1 MKFVRLAVL
10 VLVGAAVALG
20 PSVASADA
28 SNHYAKQAKKKCK
41 KKTGAAKQK
50 CVKKTIRALKA
61 KDNPPVTIRTTEY
74 GIPRIVADSDRGIG
88 FGYGYSL
95 AKENICTLAEN
106 YLSLRGEKSKYF
118 GPDNGNLNSDFV
130 RKQFIQQGK
139 VKQLLNG
146 KGINAVKSGAREVVK
161 GYVLGYNKYLKDV
174 GRAKIPDPTC
184 RGAAWVRP
192 ITEQDV
198 YLRFIELLGYAGT
211 GNALNA
217 VAEAAPPGAPVRAK
231 DLGSDFE
238 PELDIF
244 NTDEGSL
251 GSNAV
256 ALGSEATDTSRGM
269 LFGNPHFPWSG
280 PLRLFQSQL
289 TIPGKLNV
297 SGGSLFGVPMVMIG
311 HTQKAAWSHT
321 VSTARRFVLFR
332 LDLAAGKPTTYLQ
345 DGREIKMTARKITVQ
360 SKQPDGSLVD
370 VTRTLYSTKQGP
382 VVESFPGVPSSV
394 LNLEWTDRYAYVLR
408 DPNLDSF
415 RVLNHFYDVNRAQS
429 VSQIEK
435 ILDKYQA
442 IPWVNTIA
450 ADSEGNAFY
459 GDIGMIPNVPNS
471 KVEGS
476 CGVSIALWAAGRVP
490 VLNGSDSDCLLDK
503 APGAAAEGILPR
515 DANPRITRQDY
526 ATNMNDSAWL
536 ANPAQPL
543 TGYPRIIGD
552 ENLPRSLRTRNG
564 LVQIAQKLSGGG
576 RFGISDVQNQLTNG
590 KNYGAQ
596 LLKGGIFT
604 VCNSAPGGALTATDG
619 TSVTVS
625 GACPALAAYGSTDT
639 LDDPGALLWRRIAV
653 KLPLSDSTGLYAGSL
668 YQSPFLTSDPV
679 NTPNGLNASNSR
691 VPTAIADA
699 VKEFQS
705 AGVPFDATLRDHQ
718 YVTRNGVRI
727 PIPGGPGGLGVYNA
741 INVNSSVFNS
751 SSLDYYDVPSGSSF
765 VMAASL
771 DGNKCPDVRT
781 ILTYSQAA
789 TNSTSPYYDDQTRL
803 FSEGGWL
810 TDRFCKSQQLAD
822 PTVKTK
828 KLNGGSKTDSK
839 DWYFPTRSGR

>member
-1 MKFVRLAVL
+1 MKPIRLAVV
-10 VLVGAAVALG
+10 VLVGAAVAFG
-20 PSVASADA
+20 PSVAVADA

-41 KKTGAAKQK
+41 KKKGAAKQK
-50 CVKKTIRALKA
+50 CIRKTTRALKA

-74 GIPRIVADSDRGIG
+74 GIPRIVADSDRGLG
-88 FGYGYSL
+88 FGYGYSI

-106 YLSLRGEKSKYF
+106 YIGLRGEKSRYF
-118 GPDNGNLNSDFV
+118 GPDNGNLNSDYV
-130 RKQFIQQGK
+130 RKQFILQGK
-139 VKQLLNG
+139 VTQLLNE
-146 KGINAVKSGAREVVK
+146 KGINAVKPGAREVVR
-161 GYVLGYNKYLKDV
+161 GYVLGYNRYLKAV
-174 GRAKIPDPTC
+174 GRANIPDPTC
-184 RGAAWVRP
+184 KGAAWVKP

-211 GNALNA
+211 GNAINA
-217 VAEAAPPGAPVRAK
+217 VAEAAPPGTTVRSR

-244 NTDEGSL
+244 KPEEGSL

-256 ALGSEATDTSRGM
+256 ALGSEATNTSRGM

-280 PLRLFQSQL
+280 PLRMFQSQL

-321 VSTARRFVLFR
+321 VSTARRFVLFK
-332 LDLAAGKPTTYLQ
+332 LDLAAGKPTTYLE
-345 DGREIKMTARKITVQ
+345 DGREVKMTARKVTVQ

-370 VTRTLYSTKQGP
+370 VTRTLYSTEHGP
-382 VVESFPGVPSSV
+382 VIESFPGVPSSV
-394 LNLEWTDRYAYVLR
+394 LNLEWTDQHAYVLR

-415 RVLNHFYDVNRAQS
+415 RVISHFYDINRAQS
-429 VSQIEK
+429 VRQIEK

-459 GDIGMIPNVPNS
+459 GDIGTIPNVPNS

-476 CGVSIALWAAGRVP
+476 CGVSVALWAAARVP
-490 VLNGSDSDCLLDK
+490 VLNGSDSDCLLADS
-503 APGAAAEGILPR
+503 PDAAVEGILPR
-515 DANPRITRQDY
+515 DDNPRITRQDY
-526 ATNMNDSAWL
+526 ASNMNDSAWL

-564 LVQIAQKLSGGG
+564 LTQIAQKLSGGG
-576 RFGISDVQNQLTNG
+576 KFGISDVQAQLTNG
-590 KNYGAQ
+590 KNYGAEQ
-596 LLKGGIFT
+596 FRQSIADYCTANGPTMTPTTGPD
-604 VCNSAPGGALTATDG
+604 VDVSA
-619 TSVTVS
+619 
-625 GACPALAAYGSTDT
+625 ACPVLAAYGSTDT

-653 KLPLSDSTGLYAGSL
+653 KLPLTDSTGLYTGSL
-668 YQSPFLTSDPV
+668 YQNPFVSSNAV
-679 NTPNGLNASNSR
+679 NTPSGLNTSN
-691 VPTAIADA
+691 PKIEPAIADA
-699 VKEFQS
+699 VKEFTT
-705 AGVPFDATLRDHQ
+705 AGVPLAATLRTHQ
-718 YVTRNGVRI
+718 YVTRNGERI

-741 INVNSSVFNS
+741 INVGNSVFNS
-751 SSLDYYDVPSGSSF
+751 ATLDYYDVPSGSSF

-771 DGNKCPDVRT
+771 DGQKCPDVRT

-789 TNSTSPYYDDQTRL
+789 TNTTSPYYDDQTRL
-803 FSEGGWL
+803 FSEGGWA
-810 TDRFCKSQQLAD
+810 TDRFCKSQQLED
-822 PTVKTK
+822 PSVKTK
-828 KLNGGSKTDSK
+828 KLNGGSKTDRRG
-839 DWYFPTRSGR
+839 W